1 MSNSVHLQDFPIFS
15 KNLINQ
21 ELSDNMS
28 IVQTIISAWLS
39 RRAKNKIRV
48 RQPLN
53 SIIIWFN
60 LAEEFK
66 EIVQEELNIKNIII
80 DESINEKV
88 QKIVKPNGK
97 ILWKKLWKDFKTV
110 LNLAKSW
117 QFEEIEDWKVKVS
130 DFILEPTEFE
140 IDYIKTDETLD
151 IEVNNWIVISID
163 WTITKELENEW
174 FVRDLIRSIQEAR
187 KEADY
192 NLEDRISLDIE
203 DKDWFTKDFIDYIQA
218 ETLSTIVKI
227 NNPDLTKEIELWEHK
242 IVFKL
247 KK

>member
-1 MSNSVHLQDFPIFS
+1 MSNSVHLQDFPVFS
-15 KNLINQ
+15 KNLIDQ

-39 RRAKNKIRV
+39 RRARNKVRV

-53 SIIIWFN
+53 TITIWFN

-66 EIVQEELNIKNIII
+66 DIVKDELNIKEIII
-80 DESINEKV
+80 DESINSKV

-97 ILWKKLWKDFKTV
+97 ILWKRLWKDFKNV
-110 LNLAKSW
+110 LNLAKSG
-117 QFEEIEDWKVKVS
+117 QFEEIENWKVKVS

-151 IEVNNWIVISID
+151 IEVNNWMVISID
-163 WTITKELENEW
+163 STITKELENEW

-192 NLEDRISLDIE
+192 NLEDRISIDIE
-203 DKDWFTKDFIDYIQA
+203 DTDWFTKDFLEYIQA

-227 NNPDLTKEIELWEHK
+227 DKPDLSKEIELWEHK
-242 IVFKL
+242 ITFKL